1 MSFLSGSKFLY
12 GQNKYCTLCHPGQWI
27 MFFSQVDRLHAN
39 HTAYFSSY
47 FCLNETSLL
56 SLQKG
61 KPPKPG
67 TKVVLRP
74 RRQRGSQFLFESP
87 NSDVINGQPYT
98 DSTEPLKHHSAGD
111 ADTRNEEGNYKYPP
125 GGSSHVGNFTYV
137 VLNRCRI
144 RSF

>member
-1 MSFLSGSKFLY
+1 MFY
-12 GQNKYCTLCHPGQWI
+12 I
-27 MFFSQVDRLHAN
+27 MPPRSINLLFPNRSIACQSHM
-39 HTAYFSSY
+39 T
-47 FCLNETSLL
+47 CLTCRAVSTRARHVL

-111 ADTRNEEGNYKYPP
+111 ADTRNEEGNDKYPP

-137 VLNRCRI
+137 VLTRCRI